1 MKSGKYLTGSD
12 ALAFVKE
19 EIFHIFKSSLWY
31 CLRKIQLRS
40 IMAGLNLSSGIYL
53 SLI

>member
-19 EIFHIFKSSLWY
+19 EIFHILKAVWY